1 MNKVLI
7 ITSRIDLHADYL
19 SKKLIE
25 REIPMVRLNLDELSV
40 NLSVRYTREE
50 GHSVWLIDD
59 GVKSCLFKP
68 DQVTGVWYRR
78 PFITRYDRTEQKAST
93 AFVGRET
100 EAYLNDVCV
109 CLPDVKWINH
119 PVRNQI
125 AGNKLGQLRL
135 ARQLGF
141 SIPETL
147 VTNDAEEADGF
158 IKRLAPKKVVY
169 KTLSR
174 PFVSETEETY
184 RSVYT
189 SLVEM
194 SPQVARS
201 IRLAP
206 CLFQECVEKDYEL
219 RITVVGEQVF
229 TTRLFSQE
237 HTSTVIDWR
246 RDQHKVKLR
255 QELCVLDPEIEH
267 LCVKLV
273 KQLGL
278 VFGAIDMIVTPR
290 GEYVFLEINPNGQW
304 LWMEVTLGAEIS
316 NALIH
321 ELTSS

>member
-7 ITSRIDLHADYL
+7 ITSRADLHADHL
-19 SKKLIE
+19 SKKLVE
-25 REIPMVRLNLDELSV
+25 RAIPTARLNLDELPV
-40 NLSVRYTREE
+40 NLSVGYTTEE
-50 GHSVWLIDD
+50 GHSVWRVDD
-59 GVKSCLFKP
+59 GSKSCLFKP
-68 DQVTGVWYRR
+68 EEVTAVWYRR
-78 PFITRYDRTEQKAST
+78 PFITRYDRAEQKASV
-93 AFVGRET
+93 AFAGRET
-100 EAYLNDVCV
+100 EAYLSDVCA

-141 SIPETL
+141 RIPETI
-147 VTNDAEEADGF
+147 VTNDEEEADRF
-158 IKRLAPKKVVY
+158 IKRLAPQKVVY

-201 IRLAP
+201 IKLAP
-206 CLFQECVEKDYEL
+206 CLFQECVEKDCEL

-229 TTRLFSQE
+229 ATRLFSQE
-237 HTSTVIDWR
+237 HISTAIDWR

-255 QELCVLDPEIEH
+255 QELCVLDPKIER

-278 VFGAIDMIVTPR
+278 VFGAIDIIVTPK

-304 LWMEVTLGAEIS
+304 LWMEVLLGAKIS
-316 NALIH
+316 EALMR
-321 ELTSS
+321 ELISL